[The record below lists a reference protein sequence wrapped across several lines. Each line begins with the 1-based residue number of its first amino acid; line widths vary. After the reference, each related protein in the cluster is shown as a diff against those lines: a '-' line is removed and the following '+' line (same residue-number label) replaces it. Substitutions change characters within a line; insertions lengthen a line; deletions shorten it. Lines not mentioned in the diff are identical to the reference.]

1 MSTPFSPRHS
11 GPQQTEPAAASRPAA
26 TVEAMPDPWG
36 VRRAENLLTSLE
48 GIISAR
54 VVTTPLGEVSEIHV
68 LAQAGLTPKQIV
80 RNVESALLAQLGLK
94 VDHRKISIAQTADVR
109 PLDAGAGAMGQPH
122 PQPQQVQG
130 QPAQMQA
137 PSHQQQ
143 QQGGYGQHSPSG
155 AHAAVGIPPRAVL
168 FEGMTVAPARRPHR
182 VGMVVTLSFN
192 GQTESAEEESADT
205 PRARVEAAAR
215 AAVQVLDRLLPD
227 HSVALEGA
235 RIVDAFERQWVF
247 AGVQGLGGREPLLL
261 AGTGEIKE
269 SAERAAVFAV
279 LDATNRWVEARR

>member
-1 MSTPFSPRHS
+1 MDT
-11 GPQQTEPAAASRPAA
+11 
-26 TVEAMPDPWG
+26 MPDPWG

-48 GIISAR
+48 GILSAR

-109 PLDAGAGAMGQPH
+109 PLDAGTAQAAQPVTMHQAPGQ
-122 PQPQQVQG
+122 PQPQAPPQ
-130 QPAQMQA
+130 QMGH
-137 PSHQQQ
+137 P
-143 QQGGYGQHSPSG
+143 GSG
-155 AHAAVGIPPRAVL
+155 AHPAVGVPPRAVL

-182 VGMVVTLSFN
+182 VGMVVTLSFG